1 MFTITVTASI
11 NGLVYKPQNYTK
23 FTLIVE
29 RPDCSTTYE
38 QINITAP
45 SPPTRQV
52 AYVTQPGGTL
62 I

>member
-1 MFTITVTASI
+1 MFNITVTASL
-11 NGLVYKPQNYTK
+11 NGVVYQPKNYTN

-29 RPDCSTTYE
+29 IPDCSTTYE

-45 SPPTRQV
+45 SPPSRQV